1 MRASLVALVLVL
13 AIGCG
18 SNDPK
23 ANPEASVWDL
33 GGADLAKA
41 DTKKLL
47 PDLGA
52 LPDLG
57 QKAPCESEWQDA
69 VRPQSKVSTG
79 QVATT
84 EQAGGE
90 KVTTVDATAGGMSAA
105 LSNPYVYVSFEQGG
119 VRAELDDFAARSSKG
134 WDLAFRR
141 AVIRVNG
148 GDSGTGQGA
157 VAILPGKTLAD
168 VTAVPPASNFAT
180 DDFLDDKCKI
190 KVNPINDISTAIGG
204 ATGMWYSYDTGTMK
218 LTPNAE
224 AYVIRTASGKHLKLV
239 VEGYYKGTAG
249 ANYTLRWSML

>member
-1 MRASLVALVLVL
+1 LRAGLALVVTL
-13 AIGCG
+13 AVAGCG
-18 SNDPK
+18 EKDPQ

-33 GGADLAKA
+33 GGHDQKI
-41 DTKKLL
+41 DSKKLL

-57 QKAPCESEWQDA
+57 TKFPCQSEWTDA
-69 VRPQSKVSTG
+69 IHAQSKVSTG
-79 QVATT
+79 AVATT
-84 EQAGGE
+84 EQAGE

-105 LSNPYVYVSFEQGG
+105 FSNPYVYVSFDGGG
-119 VRAELDDFAARSSKG
+119 VRVDLDDFDARTSTA

-148 GDSGTGQGA
+148 GDSGAGQGA
-157 VAILPGKTLAD
+157 VAILPGKTLAE
-168 VTAVPPASNFAT
+168 VTAVPASGFAQ

-190 KVNPINDISTAIGG
+190 KTNPINDIWTAIGG
-204 ATGMWYSYDTGTMK
+204 ATGMWYAYDMSGMK

-224 AYVIRTASGKHLKLV
+224 VYVFRTAKGKHLKLV